1 MRNNSRRLLL
11 PVSIGLLLPALHG
24 CSKIV
29 GLNKLSINTAGAAGS
44 EIADGGESANGGE
57 TASGGVTA
65 GGKSN
70 PGTSRTSAGGKSS
83 IGGESSVG
91 GGTVIGCASNA
102 ECTATATAAS
112 GVGGA
117 SATTGTASTVVP
129 AVCERSTGKCVPLLS
144 EDCSA
149 VTGDY
154 LSDQAIVIGS
164 LFQTL
169 GTTATQNIP
178 RQQSA
183 QLAIEEVNAS
193 GGIPSTKA
201 GVSRPL
207 VMVSCNASTD
217 LTRAANHL
225 VVSLKVP
232 AIVGPNTSQDTIDV
246 SNKVTIQAGVAV
258 LSPSAVAA
266 SIADLI
272 DNDLTW
278 LMIPS
283 DDQRAQL
290 MIKQITDLEVSLKAV
305 RSVSTIKLSIIY
317 RNDALG
323 IGTRTSLDK
332 LQLNGKALSDPS
344 NAGNASGN
352 VHIVPYD
359 YKQADQSAI
368 VTKEVA
374 FAPDIVVLAGT
385 AESITKVMT
394 PIEQQWTAGA
404 NRPYYLIIDPSK
416 GPELLSAV
424 TGNDALRLRVR
435 GTGTTPA
442 AASATVANAFNLDY
456 VARYGTYPTA
466 SGTGTSYDAAYA
478 IAYALAATK
487 DETPTGASVAKGL
500 RQLASGTVAI
510 DTGTQDLLAAFQN
523 LAAGKAVTVTGTSC
537 PLDWDANGTVK
548 GGTIEM
554 WCIGK
559 TGETPLFQ
567 SSGLSFDIKTQTYS
581 GAYVQCGT

>member
-1 MRNNSRRLLL
+1 MLRTSIRFYL
-11 PVSIGLLLPALHG
+11 PVSTLLLLPALDG
-24 CSKIV
+24 CSQVV
-29 GLNKLSINTAGAAGS
+29 GLNQLTISDAGS
-44 EIADGGESANGGE
+44 GGTDNTNGG
-57 TASGGVTA
+57 TTSNSGGRSNSTA
-65 GGKSN
+65 GG
-70 PGTSRTSAGGKSS
+70 GTSASGATA
-83 IGGESSVG
+83 VG
-91 GGTVIGCASNA
+91 GTSSEGGTTTLGCTSNA
-102 ECTATATAAS
+102 DCTKLATAAAIS
-112 GVGGA
+112 GSAGA
-117 SATTGTASTVVP
+117 TSTTSTSPNVVP
-129 AVCERSTGKCVPLLS
+129 AVCLPATGKCVPLLS
-144 EDCSA
+144 EDCNL

-154 LSDQAIVIGS
+154 SNDRSIVIGS
-164 LFQTL
+164 LFQTV
-169 GTTATQNIP
+169 GTTATQNLP

-183 QLAIEEVNAS
+183 VLAIEEVNAS
-193 GGIPSTKA
+193 GGVPSSKA
-201 GVSRPL
+201 GVGRPL

-217 LTRAANHL
+217 LVRAANHL
-225 VVSLKVP
+225 VQDLKVP

-266 SIADLI
+266 SIADLL

-290 MIKQITDLEVSLKAV
+290 MIRQINDLEVSLKAA
-305 RSVSTIKLSIIY
+305 RSTANVKLSIIY

-344 NAGNASGN
+344 NAGSATGN

-359 YKQADQSAI
+359 YKQADQSPI
-368 VTKEVA
+368 VTKELA

-385 AESITKVMT
+385 AESITKVLT
-394 PIEQQWTAGA
+394 PLEQQWTAGT
-404 NRPYYLIIDPSK
+404 NRPYYFIIDPSK
-416 GPELLSAV
+416 GPELISAV
-424 TGNDALRLRVR
+424 TGNDELRIRVR

-442 AASATVANAFNLDY
+442 KESVAVANTFNLDY
-456 VARYGTYPTA
+456 VARYGSYPTA
-466 SGTGTSYDAAYA
+466 SGTGPSYDAAYA

-487 DETPTGASVAKGL
+487 DDAPSGTSVAKGL
-500 RQLASGTVAI
+500 RRLAGGSVAVN
-510 DTGTQDLLAAFQN
+510 TGTQDLLAAFQN
-523 LAAGKAVTVTGTSC
+523 LASGKAVNATGTSC

-559 TGETPLFQ
+559 SGDTPVFQ

-581 GAYVQCGT
+581 GTYVQCGS